1 VSPGTRQ
8 GSAAKAPTFAAE
20 RALFAE
26 GARRVAGLDEVG
38 RGAWAGPVCVGV
50 VVITPGD
57 LRGVPQG
64 VRDSKLLVEAA
75 RERLYAPLAA
85 WCPAWAVGE
94 ATSEECDALGMTRA
108 QALAA
113 ARALAKIGEE
123 PDAIIVDGLW
133 DYTGHPAARPAV
145 GADRTSLVVA
155 AASVLAKV
163 TRDRM
168 MIGHAAGFP
177 GYRFERNKGYA
188 TPEHRRAV
196 AELGMTPLHRRRWTF
211 AEEVLAGE

>member
-1 VSPGTRQ
+1 MSPVAGR
-8 GSAAKAPTFAAE
+8 GGASKAPTFVAE

-50 VVITPGD
+50 VVITPGE
-57 LRGVPQG
+57 LRGAPRG

-75 RERLYAPLAA
+75 RERLFEPLGA

-113 ARALAKIGEE
+113 TRALAKIGEE

-133 DYTGHPAARPAV
+133 DYTGHPGARPAV
-145 GADRTSLVVA
+145 GADRTSVVVA

-168 MIGHAAGFP
+168 MIGHSGDYP
-177 GYRFERNKGYA
+177 EYRFERNKGYA

-196 AELGMTPLHRRRWTF
+196 AERGMTPLHRRRWTF
-211 AEEVLAGE
+211 AEEVPAGG